1 MTILWLRHGETALN
15 AARVVQPADTPLS
28 PRGQAQAA
36 AAARR
41 IAARRPVALLSSD
54 MPRALQTAQAVA
66 AATGLPVQT
75 DALLRERNFGALR
88 GRPWDTLGFD
98 PMHLEAAPEGGESM
112 ADFHA
117 RAARAWAR
125 ALQARSQAGALL
137 VVVSHGLLI
146 HAALQRHAH
155 WPAGGPALPPR
166 LHNTSV
172 SEVDAAA
179 PHTVLRVD
187 CTAHLTGIDAGMNM
201 GTVAGAS
208 DGAAA

>member
-1 MTILWLRHGETALN
+1 MTTYWLRHGETALN

-28 PRGQAQAA
+28 PRGLAQAA
-36 AAARR
+36 AVARR
-41 IAARRPVALLSSD
+41 IAALRPVALLSSD

-66 AATGLPVQT
+66 ALTGLPVQT

-112 ADFHA
+112 AEFHA
-117 RAARAWAR
+117 RAAQAWAQ
-125 ALQARSQAGALL
+125 ALQARSRAGGPL

-146 HAALQRHAH
+146 HAVLKHHAH
-155 WPAGGPALPPR
+155 WPAEAPPLPPR
-166 LHNTSV
+166 LRNTSV
-172 SEVDAAA
+172 SEVAAEA
-179 PHTVLRVD
+179 PHAVRRVD
-187 CTAHLTGIDAGMNM
+187 CTAHLTGIDAGP
-201 GTVAGAS
+201 G

>member
-1 MTILWLRHGETALN
+1 MTMLWLRHGETALN

-28 PRGQAQAA
+28 PRGLVQAA
-36 AAARR
+36 AVARR
-41 IAARRPVALLSSD
+41 IAALRPVALLSSD

-66 AATGLPVQT
+66 ALTGLPVHT

-88 GRPWDTLGFD
+88 GRPWDSLGFD

-112 ADFHA
+112 AEFHA

-125 ALQARSQAGALL
+125 ALQARSRAGGPL

-155 WPAGGPALPPR
+155 WPTGGPALPPR
-166 LHNTSV
+166 LNNTSV
-172 SEVDAAA
+172 SEVGAVP

-187 CTAHLTGIDAGMNM
+187 CTAHLADIDAGD
-201 GTVAGAS
+201 G